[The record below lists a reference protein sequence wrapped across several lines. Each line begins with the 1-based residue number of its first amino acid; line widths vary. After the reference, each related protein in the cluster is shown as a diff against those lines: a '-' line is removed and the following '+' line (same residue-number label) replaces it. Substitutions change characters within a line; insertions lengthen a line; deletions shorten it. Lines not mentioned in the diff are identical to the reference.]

1 MLKNIVVVVCL
12 LIVIIVGL
20 LCINSRLNRI
30 TADQSAKIEQLQTDL
45 AAANAALKTAL
56 ETAERGNKSQ
66 IILMQR
72 VVDGASEYAEKI
84 REIETDGDACD
95 WLEQRLPGI
104 VREKITG
111 CTADPDT
118 GDQAAGSDA
127 DSVHTSG
134 TEAAGNEQGFDLLYF
149 GTGIQ
154 I

>member
-1 MLKNIVVVVCL
+1 MWKNIMVVVCL
-12 LIVIIVGL
+12 LSVIIAGL
-20 LCINSRLNRI
+20 FCINRRLNHVI
-30 TADQSAKIEQLQTDL
+30 TDQSAKIERMQIQIET
-45 AAANAALKTAL
+45 ANAALKTAL

-66 IILMQR
+66 IILMER
-72 VVDGASEYAEKI
+72 VVDGASEYAKKI

-95 WLEQRLPGI
+95 WLDQRLPGI

-118 GDQAAGSDA
+118 GDQAAGSDV
-127 DSVHTSG
+127 DSVRTSG
-134 TEAAGNEQGFDLLYF
+134 TEATGDKQGFDLLSF

>member
-1 MLKNIVVVVCL
+1 MWKNIMVVVCL
-12 LIVIIVGL
+12 LSVIIAGL
-20 LCINSRLNRI
+20 FCINRRLNHVI
-30 TADQSAKIEQLQTDL
+30 TDQSAKIERMQIQIETT
-45 AAANAALKTAL
+45 NAALKTAL

-66 IILMQR
+66 IILMER

-95 WLEQRLPGI
+95 WLDQRLPGI

-118 GDQAAGSDA
+118 GDQAAGSDV
-127 DSVHTSG
+127 DSVRTSG
-134 TEAAGNEQGFDLLYF
+134 TEAIGDKQGLDILPF

>member
-1 MLKNIVVVVCL
+1 MWKNIVVVVCL
-12 LIVIIVGL
+12 LVVIIAGL
-20 LCINSRLNRI
+20 FCINRRLNHVI
-30 TADQSAKIEQLQTDL
+30 ADQSAKIEQMQIKIDT
-45 AAANAALKTAL
+45 ANAAIKTAL

-66 IILMQR
+66 IILMER
-72 VVDGASEYAEKI
+72 VVNGASEYAEKI

-95 WLEQRLPGI
+95 WLDQRLPGI

-111 CTADPDT
+111 CTSDPDT

-127 DSVHTSG
+127 DSVHSSG
-134 TEAAGNEQGFDLLYF
+134 TEAAGNEQGFDLLSF

>member
-1 MLKNIVVVVCL
+1 MWKYIMIVVCL
-12 LIVIIVGL
+12 FSVTIAVLFCV
-20 LCINSRLNRI
+20 NRRLNHTI
-30 TADQSAKIEQLQTDL
+30 ADQSAKIEQMQIKIDT
-45 AAANAALKTAL
+45 ANAALKTAL

-66 IILMQR
+66 IILMER
-72 VVDGASEYAEKI
+72 VVNGASEYAEKI

-95 WLEQRLPGI
+95 WLDQRLPGI

-111 CTADPDT
+111 CTANSDT

-127 DSVHTSG
+127 DSVHSSG
-134 TEAAGNEQGFDLLYF
+134 TEATGDKQGFDLLSF

>member
-1 MLKNIVVVVCL
+1 MWKNIIVVVGL
-12 LIVIIVGL
+12 LVIIIVGL
-20 LCINSRLNRI
+20 FCINSRLNRI
-30 TADQSAKIEQLQTDL
+30 TADQSAKIEQMQTDL
-45 AAANAALKTAL
+45 AAANAAVKMAL

-66 IILMQR
+66 IILMER

-84 REIETDGDACD
+84 REIETDGDGCD
-95 WLEQRLPGI
+95 WLDQRLPGI

-111 CTADPDT
+111 CSADPDT
-118 GDQAAGSDA
+118 GDQAARSDA

-134 TEAAGNEQGFDLLYF
+134 TEATGDKQGFDLLSF

>member
-1 MLKNIVVVVCL
+1 MWKY
-12 LIVIIVGL
+12 IVIVAGLLSVLIAGL
-20 LCINSRLNRI
+20 LCINNRLNRI

-45 AAANAALKTAL
+45 AAANAAAKVAL

-66 IILMQR
+66 IILMER
-72 VVDGASEYAEKI
+72 VVNGASEYAKKI

-95 WLEQRLPGI
+95 WLDQRLPGI

-118 GDQAAGSDA
+118 GDQAAGGDV
-127 DSVHTSG
+127 DSVHPSG
-134 TEAAGNEQGFDLLYF
+134 TEAAGNKQGFDLLSF

>member
-1 MLKNIVVVVCL
+1 MWKNIMVVVAL
-12 LIVIIVGL
+12 LVVIIVGL
-20 LCINSRLNRI
+20 FCINRRLNHVI
-30 TADQSAKIEQLQTDL
+30 ADQSAKIEQMQIKID
-45 AAANAALKTAL
+45 AANEALKTAL

-66 IILMQR
+66 IILMER
-72 VVDGASEYAEKI
+72 VVNGASEYAEKI

-95 WLEQRLPGI
+95 WLDQRLPGI

-118 GDQAAGSDA
+118 GDQAARSDA
-127 DSVHTSG
+127 DSVHSSG
-134 TEAAGNEQGFDLLYF
+134 TEATGNQQGFDLLSV

>member
-1 MLKNIVVVVCL
+1 MWKNIVVVVCL
-12 LIVIIVGL
+12 LVVIIVGL
-20 LCINSRLNRI
+20 FCINRRLNRVI
-30 TADQSAKIEQLQTDL
+30 ADQSAKIEQMQIKIETT
-45 AAANAALKTAL
+45 NAALKTAL

-95 WLEQRLPGI
+95 WLDQRLPGI

-111 CTADPDT
+111 CTADPDA

-127 DSVHTSG
+127 DSVHSSG
-134 TEAAGNEQGFDLLYF
+134 TEAAGDKQGFDLF
-149 GTGIQ
+149 SF
-154 I
+154 